1 MKTVL
6 KCRFCG
12 DHEFFGQDGRLRCCN
27 CGQYQTKDLPPL
39 PDDNPKTLLGMAKR
53 SYDAVPKSA
62 LDALADAMD
71 YGAKKYGR
79 FNWREKRVTSSVY
92 YNAILRHLC
101 DWYDGAQGP
110 DLDSN
115 LSHLAHVMAC
125 CAILI
130 DAQQCLRLNDDRF
143 EYAKLRLPDM
153 GGDANG

>member
-1 MKTVL
+1 M
-6 KCRFCG
+6 
-12 DHEFFGQDGRLRCCN
+12 N
-27 CGQYQTKDLPPL
+27 PP
-39 PDDNPKTLLGMAKR
+39 DSNPKTALGMAKR

-79 FNWREKRVTSSVY
+79 FNWREHAVTSSVY

-101 DWYDGAQGP
+101 DWYDGTQGP
-110 DLDSN
+110 DADSN

-125 CAILI
+125 CAVLI
-130 DAQQCLRLNDDRF
+130 DAQTNLRLNDDRF